1 MKSIKIYFKYVP
13 LLNSKLIEPS
23 LCIPITLF
31 VFKFNIGAPDEPF
44 SVEHLCLISYLSKE
58 VNNPYETAAFFPTG
72 Y

>member
-31 VFKFNIGAPDEPF
+31 VFKINIGEPDDPF
-44 SVEHLCLISYLSKE
+44 SIEHICLISNLSKD
-58 VNNPYETAAFFPTG
+58 VNNP
-72 Y
+72 